1 MKKIKNIKITQ
12 KENEREKKKLQL
24 SGSMA
29 AAAAELPS
37 TKRRKTDALIE
48 GLPDHISEICL
59 SLVPRPSLLAAVCT
73 RWRHL
78 LYSPEFPPF
87 SSLYALFVDS
97 SSDPAPGHGGVNPS
111 IRFMCFDPFF
121 SKWDPLPPPP
131 PDPPLHRIVY
141 RHPSF
146 ISFNLPIQCVS
157 VAGKLVLVAGSNQ
170 ELSPAISHPLIF
182 DPISSTWTFGP
193 PIGFPRRWCATGACG
208 GVIYIASGMGSQF
221 SSTVAKS
228 IEKLDLTDQ
237 NRNDRRLNW
246 EKMRE
251 MRDIRFSREAIDA
264 VGWRRK
270 LLMVNVKGDAIKEGA
285 IYDVVMDDWES
296 MPEEMLVGLRG
307 PVAAMDEET
316 LYSVD
321 ETKGT
326 VRKYDEEKRDWREVT
341 VVEDGEEM
349 LKGAQQVTAVAGK
362 LCVVTVDGRIVV
374 VDVVAE
380 PAKIWTVE
388 IPEGLEPV
396 SVHVLPRMS
405 RPDIS

>member
-1 MKKIKNIKITQ
+1 
-12 KENEREKKKLQL
+12 
-24 SGSMA
+24 MA
-29 AAAAELPS
+29 TSAAELPPA
-37 TKRRKTDALIE
+37 KRRRIDGGKEVALIE

-59 SLVPRPSLLAAVCT
+59 SLVHRPSLLSAVCT
-73 RWRHL
+73 RWRRL

-87 SSLYALFVDS
+87 PSLYALFVDS
-97 SSDPAPGHGGVNPS
+97 NSDPAAPGQSRVNPA
-111 IRFMCFDPFF
+111 IRFMCFDPVS

-131 PDPPLHRIVY
+131 PDLPLHRILY

-157 VAGKLVLVAGSNQ
+157 AAGKLFLIAGSNR

-182 DPISSTWTFGP
+182 DPISSTWTSGP
-193 PIGFPRRWCATGACG
+193 PIGSPRRWCATGACG
-208 GVIYIASGMGSQF
+208 GVIYVSSGMGSQF
-221 SSTVAKS
+221 STTVAKS
-228 IEKLDLTDQ
+228 IEKLDLT
-237 NRNDRRLNW
+237 NRNRIQW
-246 EKMRE
+246 EKLRE
-251 MRDIRFSREAIDA
+251 MRDLRFSREAIDA

-296 MPEEMLVGLRG
+296 MPEEMVVGWRG
-307 PVAAMDEET
+307 PVAAMEEET

-321 ETKGT
+321 ERRGT
-326 VRKYDEEKRDWREVT
+326 VRKYDEEKREWREVV
-341 VVEDGEEM
+341 VVEGGEEM

-362 LCVVTVDGRIVV
+362 LCVVTVEGRIVV

-380 PAKIWTVE
+380 PAKFWTVE
-388 IPEGLEPV
+388 IPQGLEPV

-405 RPDIS
+405 RPDVC

>member
-1 MKKIKNIKITQ
+1 
-12 KENEREKKKLQL
+12 
-24 SGSMA
+24 MA
-29 AAAAELPS
+29 TSAAESPS
-37 TKRRKTDALIE
+37 AKRRRIDYGKDTALID

-59 SLVPRPSLLAAVCT
+59 SLVCRPSLLAAVCT
-73 RWRHL
+73 RWRRL
-78 LYSPEFPPF
+78 LYSPNFSPF

-97 SSDPAPGHGGVNPS
+97 NSDPAPGHARVNPA
-111 IRFMCFDPFF
+111 IRFMCFDPV
-121 SKWDPLPPPP
+121 SAKWDPLPPPP
-131 PDPPLHRIVY
+131 PDPPLHRILY

-157 VAGKLVLVAGSNQ
+157 AAGKLFLIAGSNR

-182 DPISSTWTFGP
+182 DPISSTWTYGP
-193 PIGFPRRWCATGACG
+193 PIGAPRRWCAAGACG
-208 GVIYIASGMGSQF
+208 GVIYIASGMSSQF

-228 IEKLDLTDQ
+228 IEKLDMTDQ
-237 NRNDRRLNW
+237 NRTNW
-246 EKMRE
+246 EKLRE
-251 MRDIRFSREAIDA
+251 MRDLRFSREAIDA

-285 IYDVVMDDWES
+285 IYDVVNDDWES
-296 MPEEMLVGLRG
+296 MPEEMMVGWRG
-307 PVAAMDEET
+307 PVAAMEEET

-321 ETKGT
+321 ERKGT
-326 VRKYDEEKRDWREVT
+326 VRKYDEEKREWGD
-341 VVEDGEEM
+341 VVMVKGGEEM
-349 LKGAQQVTAVAGK
+349 LKGAQQVTADAGK

-405 RPDIS
+405 RPDIC